1 MPTELKL
8 SDNKENMP
16 LDVYMY
22 YRNKEEH
29 IKNYYTM
36 ISIME
41 QYIELLNTRIN
52 TCKKNIK
59 DLENVT
65 L

>member
-29 IKNYYTM
+29 IKNYYGATHWA
-36 ISIME
+36 IK
-41 QYIELLNTRIN
+41 Y
-52 TCKKNIK
+52 KNK
-59 DLENVT
+59 YL
-65 L
+65 

>member
-29 IKNYYTM
+29 I
-36 ISIME
+36 
-41 QYIELLNTRIN
+41 ELLNTRIN